1 MSGGLEC
8 LALKEDDVQ
17 KFLASGAHIGSS
29 NMDYKMAP
37 YIYKRKPDGSFI
49 INLRKTWEKLLL
61 AARIIVAVEN
71 PADVCVISS
80 RPYGQRAV
88 LKFGAHTGATPVA
101 GRYTPGTFTNQ
112 IQAAFREPRILIVT
126 DPRSDHQPVT
136 EASYVNI
143 PVIALCNSDSPLRHV
158 DIAIP
163 CNNKSIHSIGLM
175 WWMLS
180 REVLRLRG
188 AISRDVTWEIM
199 VDLYFFRDPEEAE
212 KEEQEA
218 RDRAVA
224 VKEEPAQPYAEQWG
238 SDPVAVPAGG
248 QPVGVPDVTDWAADA
263 NKVAGAPAPPQ
274 QQWANDASKVAAP
287 AAAPAAFPSEDW
299 GSVDAPA
306 APVAPA
312 AAAPAAAA
320 PSQDWSTDDWG
331 GAATNDWAVSS

>member
-1 MSGGLEC
+1 MSGGLEV
-8 LALKEDDVQ
+8 LSLKEDDVQ

-29 NMDYKMAP
+29 NMDYQMTQ
-37 YIYKRKPDGSFI
+37 YIYKRKPDGSYI

-61 AARIIVAVEN
+61 AARIIVAIEN

-80 RPYGQRAV
+80 RPYGQRAI
-88 LKFGAHTGATPVA
+88 LKFSSHTGSTPVA

-126 DPRSDHQPVT
+126 DPRADHQPVT

-158 DIAIP
+158 DVAIP

-175 WWMLS
+175 WWMLA

-188 AISRDVTWEIM
+188 AISRDVTWEVM
-199 VDLYFFRDPEEAE
+199 VDLYFYRDPEEAD

-218 RDRAVA
+218 RERAA
-224 VKEEPAQPYAEQWG
+224 VQKEQEPAPAYADQWG
-238 SDPVAVPAGG
+238 AEAVPIAAAA
-248 QPVGVPDVTDWAADA
+248 QSIAPEAVTDWAAEAAPKVGPAVGMGQAPMAQQPFGTTTTTEDWASADA
-263 NKVAGAPAPPQ
+263 PAPAAGAP
-274 QQWANDASKVAAP
+274 
-287 AAAPAAFPSEDW
+287 
-299 GSVDAPA
+299 
-306 APVAPA
+306 
-312 AAAPAAAA
+312 AA

-331 GAATNDWAVSS
+331 GATTASNDWAISS

>member
-1 MSGGLEC
+1 MSGGLDC

-29 NMDYKMAP
+29 NLDYQMTQ
-37 YIYKRKPDGSFI
+37 YVYKRKPDGTYI
-49 INLRKTWEKLLL
+49 INLRRTWEKLLM
-61 AARIIVAVEN
+61 AARIIVAIEN

-88 LKFGAHTGATPVA
+88 LKFGAHTGATPIA

-143 PVIALCNSDSPLRHV
+143 PVIALCNTDSPLRYV

-199 VDLYFFRDPEEAE
+199 CDLYFFRDPEEAE

-218 RDRAVA
+218 RDRATA
-224 VKEEPAQPYAEQWG
+224 VKEEPAQPYAEQW
-238 SDPVAVPAGG
+238 SDPVAVPPAG
-248 QPVGVPDVTDWAADA
+248 QPVAEVTDWAADSVKA
-263 NKVAGAPAPPQ
+263 PVAGIGTYGG
-274 QQWANDASKVAAP
+274 
-287 AAAPAAFPSEDW
+287 PSEDW
-299 GSVDAPA
+299 AVADAPA
-306 APVAPA
+306 AP
-312 AAAPAAAA
+312 AAPTPAA
-320 PSQDWSTDDWG
+320 PSQEFTATDDWG
-331 GAATNDWAVSS
+331 GAASNDWAISS